1 MLPAALV
8 TKEISPKIRLVPLL
22 MRMAAPIPSMIR
34 TGSAQLAVVSPR
46 MKKT

>member
-8 TKEISPKIRLVPLL
+8 TKEISPNIRLVPLL
-22 MRMAAPIPSMIR
+22 MRMATPIPTIIS
-34 TGSAQLAVVSPR
+34 TGSAQLGVVRPR